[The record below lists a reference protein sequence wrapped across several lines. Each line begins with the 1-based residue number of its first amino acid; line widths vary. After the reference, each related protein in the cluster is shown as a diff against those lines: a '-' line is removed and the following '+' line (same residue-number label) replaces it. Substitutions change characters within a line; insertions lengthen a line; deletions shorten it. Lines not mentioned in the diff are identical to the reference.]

1 MPWHL
6 TVDWHSTFVPSVP
19 LLETVL
25 RGSIMYLALFF
36 LMRFGFRRQAGTVSL
51 TDLLMI
57 MLLSEASQNA
67 LGSQY
72 RAVTDGLLLV
82 LTIAFWDYLLDWLG
96 FRFPRLQRF
105 LRPLPEPL
113 VRNGKLLRRNLQ
125 KEMIT
130 REELMSQLREQGV
143 KELEEVQL
151 ACLEGDGRIS
161 VIKCRDAD
169 DGGGRPRDHA
179 VG

>member
-6 TVDWHSTFVPSVP
+6 SADWHSMFVPSVP

-36 LMRFGFRRQAGTVSL
+36 LMRFGLRRQAGTVSL

-57 MLLSEASQNA
+57 LLLSEASQNA

-72 RAVTDGLLLV
+72 RAVTDGLVLV
-82 LTIAFWDYLLDWLG
+82 LTIAFWDYALDWLG
-96 FRFPRLQRF
+96 YRFPTLQRF
-105 LRPLPEPL
+105 LRPSPALL
-113 VRNGKLLRRNLQ
+113 VRNGHMLRRNLQ

-143 KELEEVQL
+143 MDLEEVQL

-161 VIKCRDAD
+161 VIKRKQDE
-169 DGGGRPRDHA
+169 DGGARKQDAP
-179 VG
+179 VT